1 MRSVDDHLARVLAG
15 IVPLTPIDMGLTD
28 AHGCILA
35 EDVRAPWPLP
45 PFDNS
50 AMDGYAVQAGS
61 IANASTSAPARLK
74 VVDDIPAGTRPRAT
88 VGPGVAA
95 RIMTGAPMPYG
106 ADTVVPVEHTDGQT
120 QVVSVFT
127 PYRMGAHVRRAGDD
141 VHSGALVLQAGSV
154 MDSRHT
160 ALAAAVGRAGVMVH
174 PRPRVVVL
182 TTGSELVSP
191 GQQLGPG
198 MINDVNGPTLTVAA
212 TEAGAEAFWVGP
224 VVDDPEVL
232 TNALED
238 QLVRADVV
246 ITTGGVS
253 AGAYDAV
260 KQVLRRLG
268 TVEFIRVA
276 MRPGM
281 PQGFGTISGV
291 PIYTLPGNPIS
302 ALVSFEVFV
311 RPVLRRMLGYVDI
324 MRPVVEATVT
334 QDVDSVAGKR
344 HFLRGQVVHTAEGHL
359 FHPGS
364 SQGSHQVSQLA
375 LTNGLA
381 VVPDEMAH
389 VSAGTRLPVMDWS
402 RGA

>member
-1 MRSVDDHLARVLAG
+1 MPDRTRWGVIKAVTNDMRSVDDHLARVLAG

-50 AMDGYAVQAGS
+50 AMDGYAVQAE
-61 IANASTSAPARLK
+61 ASQTHRRPPGPTEGRRRYSGWHAPAGDRW
-74 VVDDIPAGTRPRAT
+74 AQ
-88 VGPGVAA
+88 VAA

-182 TTGSELVSP
+182 TTGGELVSP

-291 PIYTLPGNPIS
+291 PIYTCPGIRS
-302 ALVSFEVFV
+302 V
-311 RPVLRRMLGYVDI
+311 R
-324 MRPVVEATVT
+324 
-334 QDVDSVAGKR
+334 
-344 HFLRGQVVHTAEGHL
+344 
-359 FHPGS
+359 
-364 SQGSHQVSQLA
+364 
-375 LTNGLA
+375 
-381 VVPDEMAH
+381 
-389 VSAGTRLPVMDWS
+389 WS
-402 RGA
+402 RSRCSCGRCCAGCSATSTSCVRWWRQR